1 MDKATFLELLDKH
14 LGGTLSSAERNLFEQ
29 AKKDNPDFQNEY
41 DMTVKIQKGVTL
53 YNRQTLLNEINQI
66 REDYNNEQPTEKKRT
81 PLIRRIIPYALA
93 ASIALL
99 IGFFLLNP
107 PSDPKLLYTSTMDI
121 RILPKEGN
129 IGGGAKKSR
138 QVQFYHHPKAQ
149 YFTEDDTT
157 IKIYLTDKTWI
168 NENIKL
174 EKVGSNTLKLK
185 NHPDKQGQSL
195 TVPLQS
201 K

>member
-66 REDYNNEQPTEKKRT
+66 RDDYNNEQPTEKKRT

-129 IGGGAKKSR
+129 IGGYPQIEKPPRQARAKSYR
-138 QVQFYHHPKAQ
+138 
-149 YFTEDDTT
+149 
-157 IKIYLTDKTWI
+157 
-168 NENIKL
+168 
-174 EKVGSNTLKLK
+174 TLAI
-185 NHPDKQGQSL
+185 QIISL
-195 TVPLQS
+195 
-201 K
+201 